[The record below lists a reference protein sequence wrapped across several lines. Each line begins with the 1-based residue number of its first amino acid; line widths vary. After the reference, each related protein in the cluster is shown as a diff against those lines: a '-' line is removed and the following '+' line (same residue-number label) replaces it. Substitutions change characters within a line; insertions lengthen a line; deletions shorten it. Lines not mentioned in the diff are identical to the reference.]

1 MSKQEEYAQVCFS
14 LKEKSDKLQSFELDT
29 FVFNPDI
36 NTLIDEISELEI
48 LKKKLEEELGG
59 QE

>member
-1 MSKQEEYAQVCFS
+1 MNKQEEYAQVCFS
-14 LKEKSDKLQSFELDT
+14 LKEKSNQLQAIQLDT

-36 NTLIDEISELEI
+36 NNLIDEISELEI

-59 QE
+59 

>member
-1 MSKQEEYAQVCFS
+1 MNKQEEYAQVCFS